1 MITNQPSTVNSFY
14 SNNTGLSQLESP
26 APKSSVFDISRWSWF
41 SWLIFFIVLS
51 FLGFNVFVFLAKGT
65 MTFVDFFM
73 VCISKIY
80 EFFKYLF
87 DTLGSKFSSLSSSS
101 LPSSS
106 PSSKPDLKV
115 TPATEH
121 SNENPTAITDEDQQI
136 NVGTDDDIIKALK
149 KQKVETNMEKL
160 FPSSQPSYQETKQI
174 KQKGGLSQREQ
185 GQDPQKPGQLERK
198 VMPDD
203 EPPYSA
209 DDSYSSIQMSKMSS
223 KSGWCFIGEDRGF
236 RSCIRVGENDK
247 CMSGDIFPSQ
257 EICVN
262 PNLRV

>member
-14 SNNTGLSQLESP
+14 SNNAGLSQLESP
-26 APKSSVFDISRWSWF
+26 APKSVFDISSWSWF
-41 SWLIFFIVLS
+41 SWLIFFIVLA

-73 VCISKIY
+73 VCVSKIY
-80 EFFKYLF
+80 AFFKYLF
-87 DTLGSKFSSLSSSS
+87 ETLGSKFSSFSSPS
-101 LPSSS
+101 PSSS
-106 PSSKPDLKV
+106 PSSKPQLKI

-121 SNENPTAITDEDQQI
+121 SNETPSAITKEDKQM
-136 NVGTDDDIIKALK
+136 NVGTEDDIMKALK
-149 KQKVETNMEKL
+149 RQKLEKNMEKL
-160 FPSSQPSYQETKQI
+160 FPSSQPSYQENKQM

-198 VMPDD
+198 VMPGD
-203 EPPYSA
+203 EPSYSA
-209 DDSYSSIQMSKMSS
+209 DDSYSAIQMSKTSS

-236 RSCIRVGENDK
+236 RSCIRVGENEK

-257 EICVN
+257 EICIN